1 LARSLKAQD
10 SAPLE
15 HQIGAEYQAAWD
27 ALTTIRGTWDD
38 KESILISRLNDSVS
52 PQFKSRVTDSRLSTI
67 VWERS
72 ARVMAQLPSGDV
84 QALTRADQGKNL
96 LMGLVLQRYIEPHA
110 NSQWDLLTK
119 LRMWDL
125 YSMVYGTMPMLVDY
139 RISDDY
145 IGPDCWL
152 ISPRSW
158 TPQPGKVS
166 IQDSDYTFI
175 DSWVSVSWLNTRLNL
190 QGWDKAK
197 VGEVIDKAKEGGNT
211 KTQDDSNKRSVVER
225 SRFSSFPKET
235 GPAAQVRIT
244 TKYEA
249 GADGHWVTFA
259 PDYENAILRD
269 IPNPHKNGR
278 IPVVLKH
285 CFPLIDSII
294 GLGDF
299 ERGKTLQFAMDS
311 LINLYMDGVKMSI
324 FPPML
329 VNAGSVAAMSSLKYQ
344 PAARWL
350 VNGPNAIE
358 RFDVSP
364 AGLNTFQSTYQFLS
378 GSLLNQNG
386 TSDTTTTVQNTSD
399 PQMGKTPQALQQQ
412 AARES
417 ARDNWDRY
425 MMEKSVEDLYERFIN
440 LLSINQEK
448 PINLHVFDKEIKQ
461 IADSGYPDIM
471 DVFESNKAAKVTI
484 TKKQLGGVDYTYNID
499 ASSTMQADQQKE
511 HNTLTEVITAFT
523 QNPRLGYM
531 LKQEG
536 KELHIG
542 QAIERWLQS
551 SGIQDA
557 DEIITDIPPEQ
568 AQQGGGGMPPG
579 MMPKRV
585 LNINYKDAPPD
596 IQAQMEQQDGFQP
609 SPSHQAAIM
618 QQQQQAQ
625 QMQQQQMMAQQQ
637 GQAQQQQIPMDQA
650 AQMMKLRQQQA
661 QMQQAQANNIVAQHK
676 ANQAHAQS
684 RFIDPE
690 IARVAEQVMSH
701 GVPNG

>member
-1 LARSLKAQD
+1 MARSLKAQD
-10 SAPLE
+10 SAPME
-15 HQIGAEYQAAWD
+15 QQIGSEYQAAFD
-27 ALTTIRGTWDD
+27 ALTTIRSTWDD
-38 KESILISRLNDSVS
+38 KEAILISRLNDSVS

-158 TPQPGKVS
+158 VPQPGKVS
-166 IQDSDYTFI
+166 IQDSEYTFI
-175 DSWVSVSWLNTRLNL
+175 DSWVSVQWLNTRLDL
-190 QGWDKAK
+190 SGWDKAK
-197 VGEVIDKAKEGGNT
+197 LGEVIDKAKEGGNT
-211 KTQDDSNKRSVVER
+211 KDQVDGNKRSLVER
-225 SRFSSFPKET
+225 SRFSTFPKET

-244 TKYEA
+244 TKYES

-259 PDYENAILRD
+259 PDFDNAILRD

-285 CFPLIDSII
+285 CFPLMDSII

-329 VNAGSVAAMSSLKYQ
+329 VNAGNVAAMSSLKYQ

-364 AGLNTFQSTYQFLS
+364 SGLNTFQSTYQFLS

-386 TSDTTTTVQNTSD
+386 TTDTTTTVQNTSD
-399 PQMGKTPQALQQQ
+399 PQMGKTPQALAQQQ
-412 AARES
+412 SRES

-425 MMEKSVEDLYERFIN
+425 MMEKSVEELYERFIN

-448 PINLHVFDKEIKQ
+448 PINLHVFDKEIEQ
-461 IADSGYPDIM
+461 INKAGFDDVM
-471 DVFESNKAAKVTI
+471 DVFDSGQAAKVTI
-484 TKKQLGGVDYTYNID
+484 TKKVLGGVDYTYTVD
-499 ASSTMQADQQKE
+499 DSSTMQSDQAKE
-511 HNTLTEVITAFT
+511 HATLTEVIQAFT
-523 QNPRLGYM
+523 GNPMLSYM
-531 LKQEG
+531 LRNEG
-536 KELHIG
+536 KEVHLG
-542 QAIERWLQS
+542 VAVERWLQS
-551 SGIQDA
+551 SGVADA
-557 DEIITDIPPEQ
+557 DAIVTDIPQEQ
-568 AQQGGGGMPPG
+568 PGQQQGGGGGGLPPG

-585 LNINYKDAPPD
+585 LSVNYKDAPPD

-609 SPSHQAAIM
+609 SMSHAAQI
-618 QQQQQAQ
+618 QQMQQQAQ
-625 QMQQQQMMAQQQ
+625 QAQMQAQMGQQMQDPQT
-637 GQAQQQQIPMDQA
+637 QAQQQMEMQ
-650 AQMMKLRQQQA
+650 RQQA

-676 ANQAHAQS
+676 AAQAHAQS

-690 IARVAEQVMSH
+690 VAKVAEQVMTH
-701 GVPNG
+701 GMRP